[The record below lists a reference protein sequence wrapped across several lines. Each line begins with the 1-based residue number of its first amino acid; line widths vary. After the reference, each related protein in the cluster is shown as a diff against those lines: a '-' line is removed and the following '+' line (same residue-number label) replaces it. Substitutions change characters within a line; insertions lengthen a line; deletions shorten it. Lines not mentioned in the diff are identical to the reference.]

1 MSVLDNLTIIIPA
14 FNEEK
19 AIGNTVVKLKAALAH
34 YKCQLLVINDAS
46 TDGTEQIVKEID
58 GVKVIHHKRN
68 KGYGASLKT
77 GIRHASTEWVAFYD
91 ADGQHHPDELIKL
104 AKASS
109 EADMVVGDRGRKFY
123 STIMRSPGKW
133 LIKQI
138 AQLLVGQRIPDL
150 NSGLRI
156 VKRSLIEKQ
165 LQLYPNGFSF
175 STTSTISF
183 FYYGLVV
190 EYIPINIQ
198 KRVGKSS
205 VKLFKDGFNTIML
218 IVRLITLFNPLK
230 IFMPISF
237 LLMLLGVAYQVYIFA
252 TTGLHIEGGSLITIL
267 SGLIIFFVGILAD
280 QISAMRLESFSVD
293 ESK

>member
-1 MSVLDNLTIIIPA
+1 MNVFDNLTIIIPA

-19 AIGNTVVKLKAALAH
+19 AICNTIVKLKEALIH

-46 TDGTEQIVKEID
+46 TDNTGQLIGEIE
-58 GVKVIHHKRN
+58 GIQVIHHKRN

-77 GIRHASTEWVAFYD
+77 GIRYATTDWVAFYD
-91 ADGQHHPDELIKL
+91 ADGQHYPDELIKL
-104 AKASS
+104 IKVVG

-123 STIMRSPGKW
+123 STMMRSPGKW

-156 VKRSLIEKQ
+156 VKRSLIQKQ

-190 EYIPINIQ
+190 KYIPINIQ
-198 KRVGKSS
+198 NRVGKSS

-280 QISAMRLESFSVD
+280 QISAMRLESFSMD
-293 ESK
+293 DSK